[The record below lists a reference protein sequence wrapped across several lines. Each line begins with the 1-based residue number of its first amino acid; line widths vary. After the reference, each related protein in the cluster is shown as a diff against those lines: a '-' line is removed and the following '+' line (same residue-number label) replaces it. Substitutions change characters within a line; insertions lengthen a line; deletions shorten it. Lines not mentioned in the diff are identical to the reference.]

1 MKTKKREINIGP
13 KQLKILKRMSQGYS
27 DAEMA
32 EEFNCSHSTIR
43 RIIENLMRET
53 FTINR
58 THLISWAYERNIL
71 K

>member
-13 KQLKILKRMSQGYS
+13 KQLKILKLMSQGYN
-27 DAEMA
+27 DAEIA
-32 EEFNCSHSTIR
+32 EQLNCSHSTIR
-43 RIIENLMRET
+43 RIIDDLLKQT
-53 FTINR
+53 LTLNR